1 MVGEEECLYVV
12 GLSGGPKRTRGGAGT
27 WGVVQGIRNPSV
39 FPQDRELR
47 PEEIE
52 GKGLGKELEF
62 PGWGALGGGLSSL
75 QEGLGASGL
84 EGIRAG
90 RRGPD

>member
-62 PGWGALGGGLSSL
+62 PGWGALGGRGWVLG
-75 QEGLGASGL
+75 GLGVWGQQL
-84 EGIRAG
+84 QTV
-90 RRGPD
+90 P